1 MMIKKVCIMCD
12 KFEIKHNQGY
22 CTPKDEFK
30 KKNDTCEVWMK
41 WQGMNILLEDKYSDL
56 MKHYEVE

>member
-1 MMIKKVCIMCD
+1 MCD
-12 KFEIKHNQGY
+12 KFEIKCNQGY

-30 KKNDTCEVWMK
+30 KKNDTCAVWVK

-56 MKHYEVE
+56 IKHYEVE